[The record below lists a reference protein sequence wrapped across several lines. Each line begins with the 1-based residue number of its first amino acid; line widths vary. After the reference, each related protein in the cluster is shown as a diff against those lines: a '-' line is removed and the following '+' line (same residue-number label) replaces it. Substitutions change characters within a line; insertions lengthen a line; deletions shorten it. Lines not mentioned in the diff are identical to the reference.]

1 MRVTGAEVM
10 HVIESPSWMLVRL
23 GLETQQYHA
32 GADADR
38 LVLMDADTRV
48 AYRGLLARIFAFENP
63 VEEALAAVCAPAL
76 TQPHART
83 HWLRRDLYALGLRPR
98 DLDRLAH
105 CAVRITSVTQ
115 ALGWMFVLERHG
127 LISGL
132 ILRHLEQRL
141 DLDGASSYLVAQA
154 EQPGARLRAL
164 CAAIDEHAA
173 QHAMYPT
180 LVVAAAGEAFRW
192 QRHWYLVHDAEGEI
206 GADVVSVRGER
217 SRLRT

>member
-1 MRVTGAEVM
+1 MTGAEVM

-23 GLETQQYHA
+23 GLETRQYHA

-38 LVLMDADTRV
+38 LMLMDADTKPV
-48 AYRGLLARIFAFENP
+48 YRDMLARIFAFEHP
-63 VEEALAAVCAPAL
+63 VEEALAGVCSPAL
-76 TQPHART
+76 ARPHART
-83 HWLRRDLYALGLRPR
+83 HWLRRDLYALGMRPSE
-98 DLDRLAH
+98 LDRMPR

-132 ILRHLEQRL
+132 ILRHLEQQL
-141 DLDGASSYLVAQA
+141 EVDGASAYLLAHA
-154 EQPGARLRAL
+154 ERPGARLRAL
-164 CAAIDEHAA
+164 CRSIDEHCA

-192 QRHWYLVHDAEGEI
+192 QRHWYLAHDAERELAGDPA
-206 GADVVSVRGER
+206 GTRGER
-217 SRLRT
+217 SSLRP